1 MSFVCGMAY
10 YAVSLGIGGAVLTK
24 DRQAGMAGP
33 FKLIVPSVMY

>member
-10 YAVSLGIGGAVLTK
+10 WAASLGIGGTVLTK

-33 FKLIVPSVMY
+33 FKMIVP